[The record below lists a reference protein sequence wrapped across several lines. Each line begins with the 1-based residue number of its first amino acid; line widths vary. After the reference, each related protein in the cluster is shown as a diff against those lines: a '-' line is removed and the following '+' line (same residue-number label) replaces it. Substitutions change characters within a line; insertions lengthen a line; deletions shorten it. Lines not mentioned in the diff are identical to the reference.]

1 MSYANPTTHNGFL
14 ISACACELPGGGWQG
29 QLVLSKCGFEDVRQ
43 ANLENRSTQHEAEQS
58 ALAMGW
64 QLANYVLPVRTVD
77 DK

>member
-1 MSYANPTTHNGFL
+1 MSDANPTTHNDFL
-14 ISACACELPGGGWQG
+14 ISACACELSEGCWQG
-29 QLVLSKCGFEDVRQ
+29 QLVLSKCGFAEVLQ
-43 ANLENRSTQHEAEQS
+43 ANLENRGTQQEAEQS